1 MQWGGIIREAWRLTQ
16 QRALLGLSGVTVLS
30 SLLFVLM
37 ALVVVALTGG
47 LLLLVFVLSASSDPV
62 FAEQV
67 GSAVTDAQAAMSGFV
82 VPLSVSAIVLA
93 LVWAGIA
100 VLDVAAQA
108 GLVAEVDRS
117 TVGTTPDFAR
127 GIREGMQRWWRVAG
141 LIAIAA
147 APGLVMVLLQAIVLF
162 ASVMS
167 MNGGQDAEA
176 GLALWMGASSLL
188 QPVTLVVQV
197 AAIPLLAVVSFALRF
212 AVIDDVEL
220 RPSLVQGWRLLK
232 AHVVDWLLGYLIMYG
247 VAMAVGVV
255 LGVVMVVVLI
265 AGVALLIGA
274 SAATDLTVF
283 VAGGVS
289 LVAIT
294 VLLLCLIQ
302 WPFYLFS
309 AAFWS
314 LVWRTM
320 TGRDVRF
327 AAVKAGQGVEAAPE
341 GV

>member
-30 SLLFVLM
+30 SLLFALM
-37 ALVVVALTGG
+37 ALVVIALTGG
-47 LLLLVFVLSASSDPV
+47 LLVLVFVLSASSDPV

-93 LVWAGIA
+93 LAWVGIA

-141 LIAIAA
+141 LIALGA
-147 APGLVMVLLQAIVLF
+147 APGLLMALLQAIVLF

-176 GLALWMGASSLL
+176 GLTLWMGASSLL
-188 QPVTLVVQV
+188 QPVTLIVQV
-197 AAIPLLAVVSFALRF
+197 AAIPLLAVVGFAMRF
-212 AVIDDVEL
+212 AVIDDAEL
-220 RPSLVQGWRLLK
+220 GPSMSEGWRLLK
-232 AHVVDWLLGYLIMYG
+232 GHVVEWLLAYLITYG
-247 VAMAVGVV
+247 FAMAAGILIGVV
-255 LGVVMVVVLI
+255 IVVVLV

-283 VAGGVS
+283 VAGGVG
-289 LVAIT
+289 LVAVS

-320 TGRDVRF
+320 TGRDLRF
-327 AAVKAGQGVEAAPE
+327 AAVGADQGVEAAPE